1 MRITEQ
7 QLFDYIECPA
17 KYHIKYNMKIDIPEE
32 VHLSKLLNSVSN
44 FFYLNLHLKATN
56 LFTKSALN
64 PLTV

>member
-32 VHLSKLLNSVSN
+32 IHLSK
-44 FFYLNLHLKATN
+44 
-56 LFTKSALN
+56 
-64 PLTV
+64 